1 MKTKLLPFIIFF
13 LTISVFSQGDKERI
27 QALKVA
33 HITNALEL
41 TQEEAIK
48 FWPIYNK
55 FDEENH
61 KLKAQGKNHRGVDF
75 ETLTEKEAEA
85 LLKEINNIHEK
96 RAELMKKYMKDLEDV
111 LSAKKILMLRKAEDD
126 FKHKMFEEYKKRKGK
141 RH

>member
-85 LLKEINNIHEK
+85 LLKENK
-96 RAELMKKYMKDLEDV
+96 
-111 LSAKKILMLRKAEDD
+111 
-126 FKHKMFEEYKKRKGK
+126 
-141 RH
+141 